1 MKKDSST
8 PQRVR
13 IISGY
18 WRSRLVNIVDS
29 PGLRPTTDR
38 VRETVFNWLNPY
50 LFQARVIDLFAGT
63 GILGLEACSRGASE
77 VLFIEKNA
85 IVLKALQTNLEKL
98 KPDPPNS
105 NIKCIGID
113 ALQWLKNQ
121 DQIDANIIFIDPP
134 FNEVQLLEETLVT
147 LTKKIN
153 KATPPIIY
161 VESSSK
167 LDNETIIRYLPGWV
181 VEKQLTAGAVRA
193 NILKLAQAPEN

>member
-1 MKKDSST
+1 MKKDST

-13 IISGY
+13 IISGH

-29 PGLRPTTDR
+29 PDLRPTTDR
-38 VRETVFNWLNPY
+38 VRETIFNWLNPY

-85 IVLKALQTNLEKL
+85 IVLQALQTNLEKL
-98 KPDPPNS
+98 KPDPPHS

-134 FNEVQLLEETLVT
+134 FNEAPLLEETLVT

-153 KATPPIIY
+153 TARPPIIY

-167 LDNETIIRYLPGWV
+167 LDNEIIIRYLPGWV
-181 VEKQLTAGAVRA
+181 IEKQLTAGAVKA
-193 NILKLAQAPEN
+193 NILKMAPTPEN

>member
-18 WRSRLVNIVDS
+18 WRSRLINIVDS

-50 LFQARVIDLFAGT
+50 LGQAKVIDLFAGT

-85 IVLKALQTNLEKL
+85 LVLQALQTNLEKL
-98 KPDPPNS
+98 KPNPPNS
-105 NIKCIGID
+105 IIQCMGID
-113 ALQWLKNQ
+113 ALHWLKNQ
-121 DQIDANIIFIDPP
+121 VQIDANIILIDPP
-134 FNEVQLLEETLVT
+134 FNEVQLLEEILVG

-153 KATPPIIY
+153 KARPPIIY

-167 LDNETIIRYLPGWV
+167 LDNETILRYLPGWV
-181 VEKQLTAGAVRA
+181 LEKQLTAGAVKA
-193 NILKLAQAPEN
+193 NILKLAPTPEI